1 MNERDELEDEY
12 NAQWGDPRRCPVH
25 GIATS
30 SPDGMFDAPC
40 WACEGEGQEEAHA
53 YAEEERR
60 GAMSQDERDAE
71 DARYAA
77 RNAAAQAAR
86 KADIDDTPF

>member
-40 WACEGEGQEEAHA
+40 WACEAEGEQHA
-53 YAEEERR
+53 YEAGAYHPSHYEEWEAEHAHDPAPTRPV
-60 GAMSQDERDAE
+60 E
-71 DARYAA
+71 DTPFI
-77 RNAAAQAAR
+77 
-86 KADIDDTPF
+86 IDDTPF